1 MRILADII
9 GILVIVLVAQDAFET
24 VVLPRRIA
32 RRIRISRFFFITTWS
47 VWKFIAGRIRSGAV
61 RETALSSFGP
71 LSLLVLIALWAIL
84 FVFGFGLLMWGLKL
98 SLNVQ
103 DHTISILTYLYL
115 SGTTFF
121 TLGLGD
127 ITPNSGPARVFL
139 VIEVASGFGFLALVI
154 SYVPVLYQVF
164 SRREQRI
171 SLLDARAG
179 SPATAT
185 EFLCRNCSSQRFDEL
200 RTLLHE
206 WEVWCADI
214 LESHLSYPVLG
225 YYRSQHNQQS
235 WIEALTVILDTCALI
250 LAGIEDIPVEPARF
264 AFAISRHAVV
274 DLAQVFDLTFTPGVN
289 RLPTSEFIRVQEVL
303 AASGIFLK
311 GGMDAE
317 QTLTDLRETY
327 EPFVT
332 ALARYMQVSL
342 PPWVADKDAL
352 DDWQSSAWDER
363 MPSAHRTL
371 LKVMLRV

>member
-9 GILVIVLVAQDAFET
+9 GIVVIVLAAQDAFET
-24 VVLPRRIA
+24 IVLPRRIA

-47 VWKFIAGRIRSGAV
+47 VWKFLAGGIRSGTG
-61 RETALSSFGP
+61 RETVLSSFGP
-71 LSLLVLIALWAIL
+71 LSLLMLIALWAIL
-84 FVFGFGLLMWGLKL
+84 LVFGFGLLMWGLML
-98 SLNVQ
+98 PLNVQ
-103 DHTISILTYLYL
+103 GHTISILTYLYL
-115 SGTTFF
+115 SGTSFF

-127 ITPNSGPARVFL
+127 ITPNSGLARVFV

-185 EFLCRNCSSQRFDEL
+185 EFLRRNCSGQRFDEL

-235 WIEALTVILDTCALI
+235 WVEALTVILDTCALI
-250 LAGIEDIPVEPARF
+250 LVGIENIPVEPAQF
-264 AFAISRHAVV
+264 AFAISRHAVI
-274 DLAQVFDLTFTPGVN
+274 DLAQVFDLPFTPGVD
-289 RLPTSEFIRVQEVL
+289 RLPTSEFAHLQEVL
-303 AASGIFLK
+303 AASGISLK

-317 QTLTDLRETY
+317 RALADLRETY
-327 EPFVT
+327 EPFVA
-332 ALARYMQVSL
+332 ALAKYMHVSL

-363 MPSAHRTL
+363 IPAAHRTL
-371 LKVMLRV
+371 LKVMYRV

>member
-1 MRILADII
+1 MRIFADII
-9 GILVIVLVAQDAFET
+9 GIVVIVLAAQDAFET

-47 VWKFIAGRIRSGAV
+47 VWKFVAGRIRPGTG
-61 RETALSSFGP
+61 RETVLSSFGP
-71 LSLLVLIALWAIL
+71 LSLLMLIVLWAIL
-84 FVFGFGLLMWGLKL
+84 FVFGFGLLMWGLML

-103 DHTISILTYLYL
+103 GHAVSILTYLYL

-127 ITPNSGPARVFL
+127 ITPNSGLARVFL

-185 EFLCRNCSSQRFDEL
+185 EFLRRNCSGRRFDEL

-235 WIEALTVILDTCALI
+235 WVEALTVILDTCALI
-250 LAGIEDIPVEPARF
+250 LVGIENVPVEPAQF

-274 DLAQVFDLTFTPGVN
+274 DLAQVFDLPFTPGVD
-289 RLPTSEFIRVQEVL
+289 RLPTSEFAHLQEVL

-317 QTLTDLRETY
+317 RALTDLRETY

-332 ALARYMQVSL
+332 ALARYMHVSL

-363 MPSAHRTL
+363 MPAAHKTL
-371 LKVMLRV
+371 LRVMHRA